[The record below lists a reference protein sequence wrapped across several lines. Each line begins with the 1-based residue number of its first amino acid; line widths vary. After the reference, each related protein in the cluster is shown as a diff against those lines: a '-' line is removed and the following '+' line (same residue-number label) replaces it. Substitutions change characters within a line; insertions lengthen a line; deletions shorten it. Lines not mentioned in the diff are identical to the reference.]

1 MTKPPSSPPLEES
14 DPATALPP
22 REVVGVDDL
31 VRAHVPFSLSKL
43 SQTEKRLD
51 SYTSNSSAFIR
62 EFQYITQSY
71 TLTFH
76 DVHMILTICFPRNAG
91 EMGNKQEFMQTRF
104 IKQIEHIQSEQR
116 QNLTWILNG
125 IIIPQVVF

>member
-76 DVHMILTICFPRNAG
+76 DVHMILTICFLRNVG
-91 EMGNKQEFMQTRF
+91 KFGNKQECVQ
-104 IKQIEHIQSEQR
+104 
-116 QNLTWILNG
+116 
-125 IIIPQVVF
+125 